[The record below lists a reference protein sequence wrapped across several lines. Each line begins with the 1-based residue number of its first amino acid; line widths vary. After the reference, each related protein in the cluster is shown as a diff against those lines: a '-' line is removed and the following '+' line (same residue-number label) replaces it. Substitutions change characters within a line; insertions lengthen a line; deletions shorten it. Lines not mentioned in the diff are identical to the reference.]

1 MNPERPGFVMPGRA
15 TDWNNKDLYTMQM
28 KETLGPSRHLTFIF
42 TSFVLMQIFN
52 MICAR
57 KIFDE
62 WNVFEGITKNLI
74 FIGLWFLILG
84 GQVLITQKGNLVFQC
99 CPDGLDGP

>member
-1 MNPERPGFVMPGRA
+1 
-15 TDWNNKDLYTMQM
+15 
-28 KETLGPSRHLTFIF
+28 
-42 TSFVLMQIFN
+42 

-74 FIGLWFLILG
+74 FCGLWLVILG
-84 GQVLITQKGNLVFQC
+84 GQVLITQKGYLVFQC